1 MWADGGN
8 HDGDLRRGRVPQH
21 HDQCEVH
28 AIAAAGDVF
37 DIVPTVEANGN
48 EPISPLSV
56 AAEPHCVSKELQLGR
71 RS

>member
-1 MWADGGN
+1 MWVDGRNG
-8 HDGDLRRGRVPQH
+8 DGDQRRECVPEH
-21 HDQCEVH
+21 DDQCEVH
-28 AIAAAGDVF
+28 AIAAAGDEF

-48 EPISPLSV
+48 EPISPLSI